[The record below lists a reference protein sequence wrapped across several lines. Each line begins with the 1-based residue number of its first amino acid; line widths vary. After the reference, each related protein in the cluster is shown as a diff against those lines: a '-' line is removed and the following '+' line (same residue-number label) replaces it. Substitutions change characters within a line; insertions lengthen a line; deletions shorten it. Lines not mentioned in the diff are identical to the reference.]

1 MKKLKSEY
9 DVVLFDLDG
18 TLSQSALGI
27 RHSLE
32 YALSQIGK
40 TDIDLSDYSIYIGP
54 PLLHTL
60 TNYCKLNDDDAVKAF
75 DFYVSHYNEK
85 GKYEN
90 RLYNGIKELLID
102 LKSAGAKTVVCTSK
116 YEGFA
121 NEIAEILGIKELFDA
136 VCGAT
141 LDGKRKEK
149 ADIIPYALKTVNADI
164 SCKAVMIGDTFF
176 DAKGAETA
184 GVDFIGA
191 LYGYGNKESM
201 QRYNADKF
209 AESADDLRKYLF
221 C

>member
-1 MKKLKSEY
+1 MEKLKSKY

-32 YALSQIGK
+32 YALKQIGK

-54 PLLHTL
+54 PLLQTL
-60 TNYCKLNDDDAVKAF
+60 TNYCGLSDDIAAKAF
-75 DFYVSHYNEK
+75 DLYVSRYNEK
-85 GKYEN
+85 GKFEN
-90 RLYNGIKELLID
+90 RLYDGIKELLND
-102 LKSAGAKTVVCTSK
+102 LKSSGAKTVVCTSK

-121 NEIAEILGIKELFDA
+121 NEIAEILGVKDLFDA

-149 ADIIPYALKTVNADI
+149 EDIIPYALKTVDADMT
-164 SCKAVMIGDTFF
+164 CKAVMIGDTFY
-176 DAKGAETA
+176 DAKGAEIA

-191 LYGYGNKESM
+191 LYGYGDKESM
-201 QRYNADKF
+201 QRYKADKF
-209 AESADDLRKYLF
+209 AENADALRQYLF